1 MLMQIDGTFIFVVIS
16 FLIFLF
22 IIKAI
27 LFMPITKVLAERENF
42 YAKNS
47 KMEAESKEK
56 SHALLEEKES
66 ALQKSRQ
73 EAGNIIKETSK
84 TAREQSAEAI
94 KETKKEIQQ
103 EIEKNKSNLESEYQN
118 SKRELRGEISGF
130 VSSIV
135 SKVLNE
141 NISIETDENEI
152 NKYLNI

>member
-27 LFMPITKVLAERENF
+27 LFAPITKVLAERENF
-42 YAKNS
+42 YAINS

-56 SHALLEEKES
+56 SHTLLEEKES
-66 ALQKSRQ
+66 ALQKSRL

-84 TAREQSAEAI
+84 AAREQSAEAI
-94 KETKKEIQQ
+94 KETKKEIQKQ
-103 EIEKNKSNLESEYQN
+103 IKQNETNLEIEYQN
-118 SKRELRGEISGF
+118 SKKELKKEISGF

-135 SKVLNE
+135 SKVLSE